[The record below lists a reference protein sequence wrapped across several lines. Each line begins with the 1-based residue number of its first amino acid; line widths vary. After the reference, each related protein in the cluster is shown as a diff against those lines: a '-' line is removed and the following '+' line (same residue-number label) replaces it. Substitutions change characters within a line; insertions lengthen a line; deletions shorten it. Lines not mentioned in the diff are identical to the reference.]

1 MGFSFSLLNFQC
13 GTWDLN
19 PHASRHKNLNLAC
32 LPIPSV
38 PLMSHMLSSA
48 LQKVNYRIFNT
59 SAAVN
64 TSISNGWCKRYK
76 SRLCLPCCLQ
86 KRSRQMYPQSLLHFR
101 KLHKH
106 SIQEISG
113 QIKKNPWKQR
123 KVISGKKSRI
133 RETKKRHKES
143 PIQDFRH
150 PSKIK

>member
-76 SRLCLPCCLQ
+76 SRLCLPAASKKGAGKCIL
-86 KRSRQMYPQSLLHFR
+86 RAFFT
-101 KLHKH
+101 
-106 SIQEISG
+106 SG
-113 QIKKNPWKQR
+113 NFINKNPWKQR
-123 KVISGKKSRI
+123 KIISGKKSRI